1 MLKFFSITL
10 IKLFFFLFFLL
21 IIYYRSPYILS
32 EGRFVAEEGYFWFR
46 NSFIDGP
53 FKGIIQVFWPS
64 GYFNFWANLGSV
76 FALLTPL
83 EFAPLVTVY
92 FSLTVI
98 IYILIYILFS
108 ESEFL
113 ISLKDKI
120 LACFIILLS
129 PPMVPEIW
137 LNTLNSM
144 SYFGIITILI
154 YFQKN
159 NSKNYLNKTSP
170 LIILISSLSSLYTC
184 IQTPFFIFKYL
195 KNRNKVNFF
204 NALFI
209 SLVSLFQAIIFLYSK
224 INDLQNNVRFN
235 ISYEKFINYF
245 YNVPLKSIFGREI
258 LQEFYKMY
266 INPSHITFFLFAI
279 LFVFFLLIIFFLK
292 EIKKDNILLALFL
305 FFTAESILVFFGSWN
320 HQVQGRYAVVPGVLF
335 ILIFLRISKFNKF
348 FFNKLSLF
356 LVIFS
361 ISIGAYEFK
370 HKAKYKHFLDCND
383 CPVWKDEVIKWK
395 KDKDYK
401 LLIWNYPEKF
411 MLLK

>member
-1 MLKFFSITL
+1 
-10 IKLFFFLFFLL
+10 
-21 IIYYRSPYILS
+21 
-32 EGRFVAEEGYFWFR
+32 
-46 NSFIDGP
+46 
-53 FKGIIQVFWPS
+53 
-64 GYFNFWANLGSV
+64 
-76 FALLTPL
+76 
-83 EFAPLVTVY
+83 
-92 FSLTVI
+92 
-98 IYILIYILFS
+98 
-108 ESEFL
+108 
-113 ISLKDKI
+113 
-120 LACFIILLS
+120 
-129 PPMVPEIW
+129 MVPEIW

-266 INPSHITFFLFAI
+266 INPPHITFFLFAI